1 MLSRL
6 LTLSAAVLALIAAW
20 GATASTRGAW
30 PVWALAS
37 ALGVVT
43 AVRPSAGL
51 LLVAAF
57 APLGGAISALG
68 AGLRASWADPLV
80 LSVLS
85 GWLLRRTWQQERW
98 DRVAIL
104 AGLFA
109 LVVLTSLVA
118 QCAVVYQVSAPDG
131 LSFPRAMLQWLTF
144 SSAIHGAPIRPE
156 VSAALRLIGGLGLY
170 VMTADVCRRIP
181 SVSDVSVRLL
191 TVGVAAVAAL
201 SLSRFAEVVLRQG
214 PPFVPTALHAHA
226 YLRVSSTIA
235 DLNAAGALFALVLPV
250 AVALAFVPGAR
261 LFWSLVL
268 VVVSAGLWIC
278 GSRAGMLGAAVGVVG
293 YIAVYARRQW
303 SPRRTWTVVSLLAAG
318 AAALLIWYPRT
329 AAHGSA
335 QDASVIRQ
343 QLAIVG
349 FRMAREAPVFGV
361 GIGRF
366 LEESAPLA
374 TPELQVFY
382 RAQNAHNQFIQILG
396 ELGLVGAGLFVAIL
410 AGTLVPAWRQWWA
423 HRSVAMGALLFGL
436 AGFLVASLLM
446 HPLLLPE
453 VSAAFWLALGLARST
468 VAVAPVAHK
477 ARRIR
482 MLVPALIAVGLLA
495 SLPARI
501 AAARNALNVN
511 GVGVGLSAWHTDP
524 GDGRRYR
531 VATGRAAIYV
541 DGQGGRLRV
550 PLRASG
556 PDAQTIDVDLSF
568 DGHPA
573 GRMRVQ
579 AGRWTDIT
587 MLIPPHRHKR
597 PRFLRLDFTWAPP
610 TPRATLDIGRAE
622 YSGQGEP

>member
-30 PVWALAS
+30 PVWALAF
-37 ALGVVT
+37 ALGVAA

-80 LSVLS
+80 LSVLT
-85 GWLLRRTWQQERW
+85 GWLLRRTWQRERW
-98 DRVAIL
+98 DPLAIL

-118 QCAVVYQVSAPDG
+118 QCAVTYQVSAPDG

-144 SSAIHGAPIRPE
+144 SGTIPGGPIRPG
-156 VSAALRLIGGLGLY
+156 VSAAVSLMGGLGLY

-181 SVSDVSVRLL
+181 STSDASIRLL
-191 TVGVAAVAAL
+191 TVGTAAVAAL
-201 SLSRFAEVVLRQG
+201 SVSRFVEVVLRQG
-214 PPFVPTALHAHA
+214 TAFVPTALHTHTF
-226 YLRVSSTIA
+226 LRVSSTIP

-250 AVALAFVPGAR
+250 AVALASGSGAR
-261 LFWSLVL
+261 LFWSVVL
-268 VVVSAGLWIC
+268 VVVSAGLWIS
-278 GSRAGMLGAAVGVVG
+278 GSRAGMLGAAIGVVG
-293 YIAVYARRQW
+293 YIAVHARRQW
-303 SPRRTWTVVSLLAAG
+303 SPRRTWTVVSLLVVG
-318 AAALLIWYPRT
+318 ATALLLWYPRA

-335 QDASVIRQ
+335 HDASVIRQ

-366 LEESAPLA
+366 LEESAHLA
-374 TPELQVFY
+374 TPELQVYY

-396 ELGLVGAGLFVAIL
+396 ELGLVGAGLFVALL
-410 AGTLVPAWRQWWA
+410 ACTLVPAWRQSWA
-423 HRSVAMGALLFGL
+423 HRSVAMGALMLGL
-436 AGFLVASLLM
+436 GGFLVASLLM

-468 VAVAPVAHK
+468 VAVAPVAHE

-482 MLVPALIAVGLLA
+482 VFVPALVAIGLLV
-495 SLPARI
+495 SMPARI
-501 AAARNALNVN
+501 TAARNALNIN
-511 GVGVGLSAWHTDP
+511 GVGVGLSAWQIDP

-541 DGQGGRLRV
+541 DGRGGRLRV

-556 PDAQTIDVDLSF
+556 LDAPTIDVVLLF

-573 GRMRVQ
+573 GHMLVQ
-579 AGRWTDIT
+579 AGRWTELT
-587 MLIPPHRHKR
+587 MLIPPHRHNR

-610 TPRATLDIGRAE
+610 TPRATLEVGRAE
-622 YSGQGEP
+622 YSGQGEQ